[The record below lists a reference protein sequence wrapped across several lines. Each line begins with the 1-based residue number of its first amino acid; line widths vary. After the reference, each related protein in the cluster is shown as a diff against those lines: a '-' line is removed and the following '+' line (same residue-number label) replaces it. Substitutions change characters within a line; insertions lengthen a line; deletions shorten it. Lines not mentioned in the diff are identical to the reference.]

1 MTAHSLREKP
11 SLRSLDD
18 YRLLCEEWSWSIPEN
33 YNIAADC
40 VDKHASDPD
49 RRDHP
54 ALVWESASGQS
65 RRYSFGEMSE
75 ASKLPLPRDFDASL
89 SRPACRTSNLAEP
102 SSSNISRIERASS
115 ASSSTNKTLI
125 ILSLIFLIQAAIIRR
140 STNIRRSSPKL
151 R

>member
-65 RRYSFGEMSE
+65 RRYSFGELICRFGHRGSTG
-75 ASKLPLPRDFDASL
+75 AAPPSAVQFSPWSYH
-89 SRPACRTSNLAEP
+89 SWCVGTPA
-102 SSSNISRIERASS
+102 
-115 ASSSTNKTLI
+115 
-125 ILSLIFLIQAAIIRR
+125 
-140 STNIRRSSPKL
+140 
-151 R
+151 